1 MRYCN
6 AVKDMVKPWL
16 MRPKLGMSRLA
27 KNLKKRA
34 KELDLTD
41 AEIARRTGLPVRR
54 YGHYA
59 TGYREPNLD
68 TLLVICEA
76 LDTTPN
82 DLLGWQ
88 ETGKGK
94 KSAASTNQSKLNS
107 LVASMSDEQIETFLK
122 IGNVISASK

>member
-1 MRYCN
+1 M
-6 AVKDMVKPWL
+6 KPRL

-88 ETGKGK
+88 ASGKGK
-94 KSAASTNQSKLNS
+94 KGSNSTTQSKLNS
-107 LVASMSDEQIETFLK
+107 LVSSMSDEK
-122 IGNVISASK
+122 IGLLLEIGAVLVRKP

>member
-1 MRYCN
+1 M
-6 AVKDMVKPWL
+6 KPRL
-16 MRPKLGMSRLA
+16 IRPKSGMSRLA

-41 AEIARRTGLPVRR
+41 AEVARRTGLPARR

-76 LDTTPN
+76 LDSTPN
-82 DLLGWQ
+82 ELLGWP

-94 KSAASTNQSKLNS
+94 KGSKSTTQSKLNS
-107 LVASMSDEQIETFLK
+107 LVASMSEDQIRLFLD
-122 IGNVISASK
+122 IGTVLAREY

>member
-1 MRYCN
+1 MRYNN

-34 KELDLTD
+34 KELGLTD

-82 DLLGWQ
+82 ELLGWK
-88 ETGKGK
+88 EAGKGK
-94 KSAASTNQSKLNS
+94 KGSTSTSQSKLNS
-107 LVASMSDEQIETFLK
+107 LVVSMDEGQVDLLLD
-122 IGNVISASK
+122 IGAILARKH

>member
-1 MRYCN
+1 M
-6 AVKDMVKPWL
+6 KPYL
-16 MRPKLGMSRLA
+16 LRPELGMSRLA

-41 AEIARRTGLPVRR
+41 AEVARRTGLPVRR

-76 LDTTPN
+76 LDTSPN
-82 DLLGWQ
+82 ELLGWK
-88 ETGKGK
+88 EGRANRKGG
-94 KSAASTNQSKLNS
+94 SATNQSKLNS
-107 LVASMSDEQIETFLK
+107 LAASMDDGQIRLLLE
-122 IGNVISASK
+122 IGEVISRRP

>member
-1 MRYCN
+1 
-6 AVKDMVKPWL
+6 
-16 MRPKLGMSRLA
+16 MRPELGMSRLA

-76 LDTTPN
+76 LDISPG

-88 ETGKGK
+88 EGGKGK
-94 KSAASTNQSKLNS
+94 KDSPSTSQSKLNS
-107 LVASMSDEQIETFLK
+107 LVASMNDEQIGLLLE
-122 IGNVISASK
+122 IGTVLARKR

>member
-1 MRYCN
+1 M
-6 AVKDMVKPWL
+6 KPWL

-82 DLLGWQ
+82 ELLGWK
-88 ETGKGK
+88 EAGKGK
-94 KSAASTNQSKLNS
+94 KGSTSTSQSKLNS
-107 LVASMSDEQIETFLK
+107 LVVSMSDDQIDLLVD
-122 IGNVISASK
+122 IGAILARRC

>member
-1 MRYCN
+1 M
-6 AVKDMVKPWL
+6 KPQL
-16 MRPKLGMSRLA
+16 MRPELGMSRLA
-27 KNLKKRA
+27 KNLKKQA

-82 DLLGWQ
+82 DLLGWPG
-88 ETGKGK
+88 TGKGK
-94 KSAASTNQSKLNS
+94 KGAASTTQSKLNS
-107 LVASMSDEQIETFLK
+107 LVASMSDDQVELLLDIGK
-122 IGNVISASK
+122 IVLRKR

>member
-1 MRYCN
+1 MC
-6 AVKDMVKPWL
+6 
-16 MRPKLGMSRLA
+16 PKLNMSRLA

-34 KELDLTD
+34 KELDLSD

-82 DLLGWQ
+82 EILGWT
-88 ETGKGK
+88 EAGKGRK
-94 KSAASTNQSKLNS
+94 TTASTNQSKLNS
-107 LVASMSDEQIETFLK
+107 LVASMSDEQIGLLLD
-122 IGNVISASK
+122 IGALLTRKR

>member
-1 MRYCN
+1 
-6 AVKDMVKPWL
+6 MVKPRL

-82 DLLGWQ
+82 ELLGWPG
-88 ETGKGK
+88 TGKGK
-94 KSAASTNQSKLNS
+94 KGAASTTQSKLNS
-107 LVASMSDEQIETFLK
+107 LVASMSDDQTGLLLE
-122 IGNVISASK
+122 IGAVLARKG